1 MRKKK
6 PKISNNDVYEPIALV
21 GIGCRFPGGSH
32 DPESFWNLLVTGS
45 DAIVDIPPERWNL
58 RRFYDADQNKPGKMY
73 VKQGGFLQQ
82 RIDEFDA
89 LFFGITPREAECID
103 PQQRL
108 LLETSWEAL
117 EDAGIPHESV
127 VGSNTGVF
135 IGAFTLDHKLTQMGK
150 MNRDLIGTHTAIGST
165 MTILSNRISYILDLH
180 GPSMSVDTACSSSLV
195 ALHLASQAIWSG
207 ECSLALAGG
216 VNVMMRP
223 EYPIAMCKGGFLA
236 PDGRSK
242 SFDASANG
250 YGRGEGAGVV
260 VLKPLSAALRDG
272 DSIYALVRGTGVN
285 QDGRTNGITVPNP
298 VSQTA
303 LIRSVCTKYGV
314 DTNDISYFEA
324 HGTGT
329 PVGDPLEAKALGE
342 VIDSTTK
349 RAKACLMGSVK
360 GAIGHLEAAAG
371 IAGVIKTSLCLAHR
385 QVPPQANLETPNP
398 NIPFDEL
405 GLRLPVTLES
415 LASASQQIYAG
426 VNSFGYGG
434 TNAHVVLE
442 NAPTL
447 PKLLREDDVPGAMYL
462 LPLSARSEAALTDL
476 AKAWLAKFPADYP
489 GALKDLCYSAAC
501 RRGHHDYR
509 LAIMGDSW
517 KAMHEKLTA
526 FVAGQ
531 PDSGWVSGKAD
542 SKASS
547 KPVFVYTGMGPQ
559 WWAMGR
565 ELYDHNATYRKAVE
579 ACDAIFRDLS
589 GWSIL
594 DEMLAD
600 EKDSKIT
607 ATEIAQPA
615 NFMIQVGLTAMWRA
629 QGIEPGAIVGH
640 SVGEISAAYAAG
652 VLSLEDAV
660 KVSYERSRIL
670 KKAAGYGKMLAVG
683 VSMEKCIELLATLTQ
698 DNASIAAVNGPS
710 LVTLSGDGDALEKI
724 SAYLTQQGEFNR
736 FLQVEMAYHSM
747 FLEHLKPEI
756 RISLAD
762 LHPVM
767 PLVPLYSTVTGELT
781 DTASYDAEYWCDNI
795 REPVYF
801 AQAMAS
807 LLRDGHRVFL
817 EIGPH
822 PVLSSAIKECCQQQ
836 NIKPQTFAS
845 LRREQ
850 PEQHTFNMAL
860 AGLYTAACQI
870 DWQHL
875 YPSDSIYIKL
885 PTYPWQRETY
895 WHEDEDSITD
905 RTGMPL
911 HPLLDRR
918 LSGPRPVWQSA
929 VNRQFLPFLDDH
941 QVDGLVV
948 MPGAAYVEAA
958 LAAHYQVSGNA
969 ACVIEQLHFQQALVL
984 NDHQSEPSIHV
995 SFDQQSGQYAF
1006 HSHQQDSAANWNM
1019 HASAKI
1025 VAAAPAES
1033 ASIERHD
1040 IERRCSEKV
1049 NVGDLYAE
1057 LKERGLFYGPY
1068 FQTIQQL
1075 QRCHGEVLARIE
1087 LHADLIKESTDYLL
1101 HPSLLDGCFQ
1111 SLIAAISDDDSF
1123 YMPVVIKRISYHA
1136 KPGNAFWC
1144 HGKLTQV
1151 NEHAIEG
1158 DLRLFDDL
1166 GNLLAEVAGL
1176 RCRAL
1181 ATEKKNPIEQLAEWA
1196 YAWQWQQKPLQ
1207 PQGKRAGCW
1216 LVFTDRSDISE
1227 SLCQTLENNGSQV
1240 IRIAI
1245 DEVYQQ
1251 ECVHMQPLNA
1261 DELEYLE
1268 EVIQKVKKKLLG
1280 CVGVSYLWGL
1290 STASQDDPVGIA
1302 QTSVALQVIQL
1313 LGKVFTAHAPRLYM
1327 VTQGTQPVM
1336 ANSDIQN
1343 VALTSLTGL
1352 ARVAF
1357 NEYPLL
1363 RCTQVDLDPV
1373 NPLEQI
1379 RMLAKELVSDDREDD
1394 VALRGAKRLVHRWER
1409 YRVESSVNDA
1419 AISYRGED
1427 VAAFQLKWKNHPQF
1441 CLMPAPMPQAD
1452 EVTIA
1457 VECINLTDCRFSE
1470 AEDDTLRGYFAVGVI
1485 DKIGDNVTDRCPG
1498 DLVMVATT
1506 GNIASHI
1513 VSPASRVFSVD
1524 YLSLSHEQ
1532 IAALATTLI
1541 PAYYALNYIARV
1553 VPGEAVLIDAELGAA
1568 ALAAR
1573 DITDYLGASPIFY
1586 HGHDI
1591 EQQQDGQSVASVRA
1605 WIHGT
1610 SADTP
1615 EGLDGLLAPD
1625 THEIAV
1631 TQSNADNVAGHACS
1645 NSFTHLDAL
1654 KLALTA
1660 PGLFEQL
1667 LQVVACLL
1675 ATHQIAGVPQTKSLA
1690 PDEGLAR
1697 LADHHQVMQ
1706 DTHILSLKDKAAIVV
1721 TDQQKRPALFDAQA
1735 AYLITGGFGGFGLEA
1750 AKWMAKHGAKNLIL
1764 VSRRGAVDSAAQ
1776 AVLTMLAENN
1786 VHVLSI
1792 AADLTDEAQVQALFD
1807 QIATQGVPLKG
1818 ILHTAAVLDDA
1829 PIAELNSERI
1839 AHVMRAKAL
1848 SAWHL
1853 HQCTQHHA
1861 LDFFVLFSSV
1871 SGIIGNAR
1879 QANYSAANAFLDAL
1893 AAKRRSAGLA
1903 GTSINW
1909 GAIATGMAVNSEEV
1923 RKHLDLMGMYM
1934 LTVNQALDSWAHMS
1948 DAALPQ
1954 YGLMNCDWEKW
1965 QAFEP
1970 TGGNSPRFA
1979 SLVKSSGQKQQT
1991 SLTPICAEI
2000 NQLPEDQRRA
2010 AMCHALT
2017 VQIAS
2022 VLRIPVERIDM
2033 EQSLMQMGVDSLMSA
2048 ELQAVI
2054 NKTFGVRISTLEFM
2068 RSPNLGYLADM
2079 LMDKAMV
2086 SVAPPASAAIIQENS
2101 VIDHMS
2107 EVDVDLLLKQ
2117 LLLAEVAGVTAG
2129 ISSGAAG
2136 A

>member
-6 PKISNNDVYEPIALV
+6 LKINSKEAYEPIALV

-82 RIDEFDA
+82 RVDEFDA

-150 MNRDLIGTHTAIGST
+150 MNRDLISTHTAIGST

-207 ECSLALAGG
+207 ECNLALAGG

-242 SFDASANG
+242 SFDARANG

-260 VLKPLSAALRDG
+260 VLKPLSAALKDG

-329 PVGDPLEAKALGE
+329 PVGDPLEAKALGA
-342 VIDSTTK
+342 VIDSPAK
-349 RAKACLMGSVK
+349 RSKLRLMGSVK

-371 IAGVIKTSLCLAHR
+371 IAGIIKTSLCLSHR

-405 GLRLPVTLES
+405 GLRLPTKLES
-415 LASASQQIYAG
+415 LISDSQQIYAG

-442 NAPTL
+442 NAPSL
-447 PKLLREDDVPGAMYL
+447 PKLLREDDMPGTVYL
-462 LPLSARSEAALTDL
+462 LPLSARSESALTDL
-476 AKAWLAKFPADYP
+476 AKAWLAKFPVDYQ
-489 GALKDLCYSAAC
+489 GTLKDLCYSAAC

-517 KAMHEKLTA
+517 ITMHEKLTA

-531 PDSGWVSGKAD
+531 PVSSWASGKAD
-542 SKASS
+542 SKALS

-565 ELYDHNATYRKAVE
+565 ELYEHNAIYRETVE

-594 DEMLAD
+594 NEMLAD

-615 NFMIQVGLTAMWRA
+615 NFLIQVGLTAMWRS

-652 VLSLEDAV
+652 ALSLEDAV

-683 VSMEKCIELLATLTQ
+683 VSMEKCIELLATLTN
-698 DNASIAAVNGPS
+698 DNVSIAAVNSPS
-710 LVTLSGDGDALEKI
+710 LVTLSGDGDALKKI
-724 SAYLTQQGEFNR
+724 SDHLTQQGEFNR

-756 RISLAD
+756 RTSLAD
-762 LHPVM
+762 LHPAM
-767 PLVPLYSTVTGELT
+767 PLVPLYSTVTGEQT
-781 DTASYDAEYWCDNI
+781 DTVSYDAEYWCDNI

-801 AQAMAS
+801 AQAMTS

-822 PVLSSAIKECCQQQ
+822 PVLSNAVKECCQQQ

-875 YPSDSIYIKL
+875 YPSDSVYIKL

-905 RTGMPL
+905 RTGIPL

-958 LAAHYQVSGNA
+958 LAAHHQVTGNA
-969 ACVIEQLHFQQALVL
+969 ACVIEQLHFHQALVL

-995 SFDQQSGQYAF
+995 SFDQESGQYAF
-1006 HSHQQDSAANWNM
+1006 YSHQHDTATNWNM
-1019 HASAKI
+1019 HASARI
-1025 VAAAPAES
+1025 MSATSAES
-1033 ASIERHD
+1033 ISIERHD
-1040 IERRCSEKV
+1040 IEHRCSEKM
-1049 NVGDLYAE
+1049 NVVDLYAE

-1068 FQTIQQL
+1068 FQTIRQL

-1087 LHADLIKESTDYLL
+1087 LHADLINENTDYLL

-1136 KPGNAFWC
+1136 KPGNTFWC
-1144 HGKLTQV
+1144 HGKLTQT

-1158 DLRLFDDL
+1158 DLKLFDDL
-1166 GNLLAEVAGL
+1166 GNLLVEVAGL

-1181 ATEKKNPIEQLAEWA
+1181 ATEKKNPIEQLAEWT

-1207 PQGKRAGCW
+1207 PQSNRTGCW
-1216 LVFTDRSDISE
+1216 LVFTDNSDISE
-1227 SLCQTLENNGSQV
+1227 SLCQTLETSGNQI

-1245 DEVYQQ
+1245 NEVYQQ
-1251 ECVHMQPLNA
+1251 ECEHMQPLNA
-1261 DELEYLE
+1261 NELEYLE
-1268 EVIQKVKKKLLG
+1268 KVVQKVKKKSLS

-1290 STASQDDPVGIA
+1290 STTSQDDPVGIA
-1302 QTSVALQVIQL
+1302 QTSIALQVIQL
-1313 LGKVFTAHAPRLYM
+1313 LGKVFTTHAPRLYM

-1336 ANSDIQN
+1336 DNSDIQN
-1343 VALTSLTGL
+1343 IALTSLTGL
-1352 ARVAF
+1352 TRVAF

-1373 NPLEQI
+1373 NPIGQI
-1379 RMLAKELVSDDREDD
+1379 RMLVKELVSDDREDD
-1394 VALRGAKRLVHRWER
+1394 VALRGTNRLVHRWER

-1419 AISYRGED
+1419 SISYRGED
-1427 VAAFQLKWKNHPQF
+1427 VEAFQLKWKNHPEF
-1441 CLMPAPMPQAD
+1441 CLMSAPLPQTD

-1457 VECINLTDCRFSE
+1457 LECINLTSCQFSE
-1470 AEDDTLRGYFAVGVI
+1470 SEDNNPRGYFAVGVI
-1485 DKIGDNVTDRCPG
+1485 DKIGSNVTDRCPG

-1506 GNIASHI
+1506 GSIASHI
-1513 VSPASRVFSVD
+1513 VSPANSVFSAD
-1524 YLSLSHEQ
+1524 YLQLSHEE

-1553 VPGEAVLIDAELGAA
+1553 VPGETVLIDAELGAV
-1568 ALAAR
+1568 ALAAH
-1573 DITDYLGASPIFY
+1573 DITDYLGASPIIY
-1586 HGHDI
+1586 HDNDI
-1591 EQQQDGQSVASVRA
+1591 RRWSEKGVASARA
-1605 WIHGT
+1605 WIHGAST
-1610 SADTP
+1610 DKP
-1615 EGLDGLLAPD
+1615 NRMDGLLAPD
-1625 THEIAV
+1625 THEIIL
-1631 TQSNADNVAGHACS
+1631 TQTNVDNLPSNALS

-1654 KLALTA
+1654 KLALTS

-1667 LQVVACLL
+1667 LQVVARLL
-1675 ATHQIAGVPQTKSLA
+1675 ATHQIAGIPPTKSLT
-1690 PDEGLAR
+1690 PEEGLIR
-1697 LADHHQVMQ
+1697 LADRNQVTQ

-1721 TDQQKRPALFDAQA
+1721 VDKQKRPALFDAQA

-1764 VSRRGAVDSAAQ
+1764 VSRRGASDSASK
-1776 AVLTMLAENN
+1776 AVLTMLAENG
-1786 VHVLSI
+1786 VQVLPV

-1807 QIATQGVPLKG
+1807 QIATQCAPLKG

-1829 PIAELNSERI
+1829 PIAELSPERV
-1839 AHVMRAKAL
+1839 AHVMRAKAV

-1853 HQCTQHHA
+1853 HQFTQNLS

-1879 QANYSAANAFLDAL
+1879 QANYAAANTFSDAL
-1893 AAKRRSAGLA
+1893 AAKRRSAGLP

-1923 RKHLDLMGMYM
+1923 KKHLDLMGMYT
-1934 LTVNQALDSWAHMS
+1934 LTVNQALDSWAHMLNVT
-1948 DAALPQ
+1948 LPQ

-1979 SLVKSSGQKQQT
+1979 SLVKNSGQKQET
-1991 SLTPICAEI
+1991 SLTKTCLEI
-2000 NQLPEDQRRA
+2000 SQLPEDQRRA

-2017 VQIAS
+2017 EQIAS
-2022 VLRIPVERIDM
+2022 VLRISAERIDM
-2033 EQSLMQMGVDSLMSA
+2033 EQSLTQMGVDSLMSA

-2079 LMDKAMV
+2079 LMEKAILSV
-2086 SVAPPASAAIIQENS
+2086 SPPASEASIQENS

-2107 EVDVDLLLKQ
+2107 EKDIDILLKQ
-2117 LLLAEVAGVTAG
+2117 LLAEAADVTVDV
-2129 ISSGAAG
+2129 SRGAAG
-2136 A
+2136 G